1 MTETSPK
8 PIATTVPLPA
18 NEVERLEALRRY
30 DILDTPPEAAF
41 DRITSLA
48 ARLLN
53 VPMALVSLID
63 ESRGWFKSSYG
74 FDMRE
79 VQRDATICSLALL
92 SNEVLVIPDTRQDN
106 RLVCNPFVQNEP
118 GLRFYAGAPLLTQ
131 DGFNLGTL
139 CLLDT
144 KPRDALSNEQK
155 TVLADLAAM
164 VMDELELRLAARK
177 IAQIDAA
184 LLEVTQGVSA
194 ATGEAFFFALVQHLS
209 KVLGVDYTYI
219 GLVDGDNQEAI
230 ETIAA
235 CAKGQII
242 DNFAY
247 LLHDTPCQE
256 VFQQRK
262 LCCYPHR
269 VQALFPN
276 APLLEPLNVES
287 YVAVP
292 FFDSTGV
299 PLGLL
304 GVMDGKALTNVQ
316 LAESLLTI
324 FALRIATELERQQTE
339 AARQQVQYELERLV
353 EQRTVELSQANELLQ
368 SEIAERHLAQAALQ
382 KEQELLKV
390 LLDNVQAGIV
400 ACNAEGILTLFNRAA
415 REFHGLPEQPLPP
428 EEWAEY
434 YGLYLPDGKT
444 RMSKNEIPLFRA
456 LHGQTVKNVEM
467 VIAPKHGRV
476 KTLLASGQAIYDRLG
491 KKQGAIVV
499 MHDITE
505 RKLAEAELL
514 ISDAA
519 LQQMPDAILLTDLE
533 GKIQRWLG
541 NAEQIFGYTAKE
553 AIGRPV
559 NFLHRSDIK
568 AAMTAKII
576 QSIQTTGEFCGE
588 IPCVRKDGSPVPIE
602 TTAKT
607 VDDKAGNPV
616 FLIGI
621 NKDITERKLLEA
633 ERAQLM
639 RQQIQEQTAR
649 LEAEA
654 NQRRTAFIAEVSTTL
669 ASSLD
674 YESTL
679 ASVAN
684 LVVPF
689 FADWCAIDLLQ
700 DNQFIHRVAVAHCDP
715 TKVELGWEI
724 HRQYPRQIDATEG
737 VPKVLRTGKTEMA
750 AEIPDA
756 ALVTVA
762 QDAEHLRIL
771 RELGLK
777 SGIIS
782 PLTARGQILGAISF
796 VTAESDRRYTQADVA
811 LAEDIAHRA
820 AIAIDNARLYQKAQ
834 QSQQAAEQSA
844 ERVAR
849 LQSVTAAF
857 SESLTPLQVA
867 DVIVDQGIAALGAN
881 FALVA
886 LVSETGTELEVLRT
900 VGCEPDQ
907 MNGWQR
913 FPLNAPVPLA
923 EAVRTGQPIWAEPS
937 QKRAI
942 RYPHLR
948 EKYELHSFEA
958 WISIPLIVEGRAIGG
973 MSFGF
978 MELQQLD
985 GEEQVFILSLAQQC
999 AQAIARTRLYEAE
1012 RTARSAAEAAN
1023 RIKDEFLA
1031 VLSHEL
1037 RTPLNPILGWS
1048 KLLRSGKLDA
1058 AKTDHALETIERN
1071 AKLQTQLIEDLLDVS
1086 RILQGKLS
1094 LNIAPVNL
1102 IPTIEA
1108 AIETVQ
1114 LAAQAKSIQIETIF
1128 DPNVGQVL
1136 GDSARLQQ
1144 VIWNLLTNAVKFT
1157 PSGEQV
1163 KIRLFCIDS
1172 QAQIQ
1177 VSDTGKGIHPDF
1189 LPHVFEYFRQADA
1202 TTTRKFGG
1210 LGLGLAIVHHLVE
1223 LHGGTVDAESAGE
1236 GLGATFTVRLPLI
1249 SVVEKTT
1256 QDYLS
1261 SVNNFDLSQVQI
1273 LIVDDEADMRDL
1285 VLTILEQY
1293 GAKVRVAASATEA
1306 LALLDHF
1313 QPDLLISDIGMPDI
1327 DGYML
1332 IRQIRNRSP
1341 EQGGSIPAIALT
1353 AYAAEY
1359 DQQQALE
1366 AGFQQHVPK
1375 PVEPEELV
1383 KAIAFGIASLTAT
1396 PISCSDK

>member
-1 MTETSPK
+1 MTEIPK
-8 PIATTVPLPA
+8 PIATIAPLPG
-18 NEVERLEALRRY
+18 NEVERLEALRQY
-30 DILDTPPEAAF
+30 HILDTPAEAAF

-48 ARLLN
+48 ARLFN
-53 VPMALVSLID
+53 MPIALVSLID
-63 ESRGWFKSSYG
+63 ESRGWFKSVYG

-92 SNEVLVIPDTRQDN
+92 SDEVLVIPDTRQDN

-144 KPRDALSNEQK
+144 QPHDPLTDEQK
-155 TVLADLAAM
+155 AILADLAAM

-184 LLEVTQGVSA
+184 LVEVTQGVSVV
-194 ATGEAFFFALVQHLS
+194 TGEAFFSALVQHLS
-209 KVLGVDYTYI
+209 KVLEVDYIYI
-219 GLVDGDNQEAI
+219 GLVNGDNQEAI
-230 ETIAA
+230 QAIAA

-242 DNFAY
+242 DNFTY
-247 LLHDTPCQE
+247 LLRDTPCQE
-256 VFQQRK
+256 VLQKRK

-276 APLLEPLNVES
+276 APLLEPLKVDS

-292 FFDSTGV
+292 FFDTMGV

-304 GVMDGKALTNVQ
+304 GMMDGKALTNVQ

-324 FALRIATELERQQTE
+324 FALRIATELERQKTE
-339 AARQQVQYELERLV
+339 ATRQQAQYELEHLV
-353 EQRTVELSQANELLQ
+353 EQRTAELSQANELLQ
-368 SEIAERHLAQAALQ
+368 LEIAERQQVGAALE
-382 KEQELLKV
+382 KEQELLRV

-400 ACNAEGILTLFNRAA
+400 ACNAEGVLTLFNQAA

-428 EEWAEY
+428 YRWAEY
-434 YGLYLPDGKT
+434 YDLYLPDGKT
-444 RMSKNEIPLFRA
+444 RMPKNEIPLFQA
-456 LHGQTVKNVEM
+456 LQGKTVENVEM
-467 VIAPKHGRV
+467 VIAPKHTRA
-476 KTLLASGQAIYDRLG
+476 KMLLASGQAIADSQG
-491 KKQGAIVV
+491 KKQGAVVV

-514 ISDAA
+514 ISDVA

-541 NAEQIFGYTAKE
+541 NAEQIFGYTAAE
-553 AIGRPV
+553 AISRPV
-559 NFLHRSDIK
+559 NFLHHPDIK
-568 AAMTAKII
+568 PTMTAQMI
-576 QSIQTTGEFCGE
+576 QSIETTGEFCGE
-588 IPCVRKDGSPVPIE
+588 IPCLRKDGSLVSIE

-607 VDDKAGNPV
+607 VCDKAGNPI

-621 NKDITERKLLEA
+621 KRDITDRKQAEA

-639 RQQIQEQTAR
+639 RQQVQEQAAR

-654 NQRRTAFIAEVSTTL
+654 DQRRSAFLAEVSTAL
-669 ASSLD
+669 AASLD
-674 YESTL
+674 YEQTL
-679 ASVAN
+679 NSVAN

-700 DNQFIHRVAVAHCDP
+700 ENQFIHRVAIAHRDAK
-715 TKVELGWEI
+715 KVELGWKI
-724 HRQYPRQIDATEG
+724 HQQYPRQIDAMEG
-737 VPKVLRTGKTEMA
+737 VAKVLRTGKTEMA
-750 AEIPDA
+750 AQIPDA

-782 PLTARGQILGAISF
+782 PLIARGQILGAISF
-796 VTAESDRRYTQADVA
+796 VTAQSDGRYDEADMA

-820 AIAIDNARLYQKAQ
+820 AIAIDNARLYQEAQ
-834 QSQQAAEQSA
+834 QSA
-844 ERVAR
+844 ERITR

-867 DVIVDQGIAALGAN
+867 DVIVDQGIAALSAN

-886 LVSETGTELEVLRT
+886 LVNETGTELEVIRA
-900 VGCEPDQ
+900 VGCGEPKQ

-913 FPLNAPVPLA
+913 FSLNDPVPLA

-937 QKRAI
+937 KTRAI
-942 RYPHLR
+942 RYPHLT
-948 EKYELHSFEA
+948 EQYEHYDFNA
-958 WISIPLIVEGRAIGG
+958 WISIPLMIEGRAVGG
-973 MSFGF
+973 ISFGF
-978 MELQQLD
+978 IEPQQLD
-985 GEEQVFILSLAQQC
+985 GEQQAFILSLAQQC

-1012 RTARSAAEAAN
+1012 QKARSAAEAAN
-1023 RIKDEFLA
+1023 RVKDEFLA

-1048 KLLRSGKLDA
+1048 KLLRGGKLDA
-1058 AKTDHALETIERN
+1058 VKTDYALETIERN

-1094 LNIAPVNL
+1094 LNKVPVNL
-1102 IPTIEA
+1102 ASTIQSA
-1108 AIETVQ
+1108 LETVR
-1114 LAAQAKSIQIETIF
+1114 LAAEAKSIQIQTML
-1128 DPNVGQVL
+1128 DLTVGQVL
-1136 GDSARLQQ
+1136 GDCTHLQQ
-1144 VIWNLLTNAVKFT
+1144 VIWNLLSNAVKFT
-1157 PSGEQV
+1157 PEAGQV
-1163 KIRLFCIDS
+1163 NIGLERVGS

-1177 VSDTGKGIHPDF
+1177 VSDTGKGIHPNF
-1189 LPHVFEYFRQADA
+1189 LPHVFEYFRQADS

-1210 LGLGLAIVHHLVE
+1210 LGLGLAIVRHLVE
-1223 LHGGTVDAESAGE
+1223 LHGGTVQADSRGE
-1236 GLGATFTVRLPLI
+1236 GQGATFTVKLPLMKAAQTKQENQSI
-1249 SVVEKTT
+1249 PSPPTPDIAPLT
-1256 QDYLS
+1256 DT
-1261 SVNNFDLSQVQI
+1261 QI
-1273 LIVDDEADMRDL
+1273 LLVDDDADTRDL
-1285 VLTILEQY
+1285 IAFILEQS
-1293 GAKVRVAASATEA
+1293 GAIVTSVSRATEA
-1306 LALLDHF
+1306 LQVF
-1313 QPDLLISDIGMPDI
+1313 RQTKFDLLISDIGMPEM

-1332 IRQIRNRSP
+1332 MQQIRTMP
-1341 EQGGSIPAIALT
+1341 TELGGKVRAIALS
-1353 AYAAEY
+1353 AYAGEIN
-1359 DQQQALE
+1359 QHKALA
-1366 AGFQQHVPK
+1366 AGFQQHISK
-1375 PVEPEELV
+1375 PVDPEKLV
-1383 KAIAFGIASLTAT
+1383 KAIMTFIG
-1396 PISCSDK
+1396 K